1 MKQGELELFVG
12 KLADAE
18 QEAAKSIEK
27 AENDSRNRLKRLEQ
41 RLRRKKEAAIKAL
54 DVKLAGEAK
63 RLEKETKEKNRIL
76 DDAMDKRIEEMQARH
91 DKRRQRLV
99 DWAVKRISGL

>member
-1 MKQGELELFVG
+1 
-12 KLADAE
+12 
-18 QEAAKSIEK
+18 
-27 AENDSRNRLKRLEQ
+27 
-41 RLRRKKEAAIKAL
+41 
-54 DVKLAGEAK
+54 VKLAGEAK

-91 DKRRQRLV
+91 DKRRQRIV

>member
-18 QEAAKSIEK
+18 KEAARAIEK
-27 AENDSRNRLKRLEQ
+27 AENDSRNHLKRLEQ
-41 RLRRKKEAAIKAL
+41 RLRRKMEVAIKAL
-54 DVKLAGEAK
+54 DMELAGEAK
-63 RLEKETKEKNRIL
+63 RLEKEAKEKNRIL

-91 DKRRQRLV
+91 DKCRQRLV